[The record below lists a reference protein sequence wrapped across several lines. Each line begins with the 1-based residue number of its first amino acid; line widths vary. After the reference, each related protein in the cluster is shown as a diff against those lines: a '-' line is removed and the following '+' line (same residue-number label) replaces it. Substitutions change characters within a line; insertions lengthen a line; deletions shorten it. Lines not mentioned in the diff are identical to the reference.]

1 MMLEPK
7 LGKLIRALNP
17 YTNGAMRTMLCGTNP
32 TNLATIGTDL
42 TNLGTAISTYSA
54 ALANPATP
62 PAQLA
67 LDLADVN
74 QWEDQLNTDLGISDI
89 PLRIDNDN
97 KQDYMTWVFRA
108 QPYAVKRALR
118 ITYRYQLPPPVPVP
132 QTPPILPFPP
142 TGIFA
147 TEHVLIGYAGGN
159 G

>member
-32 TNLATIGTDL
+32 TNLAAIGADL
-42 TNLGTAISTYSA
+42 TALGNAITAY
-54 ALANPATP
+54 ANNATP
-62 PAQLA
+62 ANLA
-67 LDLADVN
+67 AVDTC
-74 QWEDQLNTDLGISDI
+74 EDTLNSDLGISDL

-132 QTPPILPFPP
+132 QTPAILPFPP

-147 TEHVLIGYAGGN
+147 TEHLLIGYAGGN